1 MENGEFD
8 VKEEEPIT
16 PEQYGEDD
24 IILHSV
30 LNEWNTSPITFWK
43 QHFGSLQPQKSN
55 QPPQQDKSGREGEG
69 EGEGEKVQE
78 ELSNPNVDGEESV
91 DKTTTTESAGDSS
104 MEEYLKS
111 QNRRYNLDINSSMLL
126 AGGEVVSVLAES
138 GLGEYM
144 QFYPMVCDKMDCNYY
159 YEPLVNPL
167 LRLE

>member
-8 VKEEEPIT
+8 VKEEDPIT

-43 QHFGSLQPQKSN
+43 HHFGTIQQQESDQPAKQNKC
-55 QPPQQDKSGREGEG
+55 EGEIVK
-69 EGEGEKVQE
+69 ED
-78 ELSNPNVDGEESV
+78 LSTKSEDGEEAV
-91 DKTTTTESAGDSS
+91 NTTTTPITTEQAIDSS
-104 MEEYLKS
+104 MEDYLKS

-144 QFYPMVCDKMDCNYY
+144 QFYPMVCYSYNYY
-159 YEPLVNPL
+159 L
-167 LRLE
+167 